1 MEEVK
6 KNTANLVVS
15 ERSEKTE
22 FTTIESSSF
31 GAASFDICEAPSC
44 DSEADQEL
52 ERGTLSHK
60 RNFTV
65 TSAPSTDH
73 RGAYSSLE
81 TRDDAKPDVA
91 HQIAE
96 DEYIKRSIACT
107 DDSSECAICLC
118 AYGMFLLL
126 HFYTW
131 RVRKHRY

>member
-1 MEEVK
+1 MEQVK
-6 KNTANLVVS
+6 KNTAKLVVS
-15 ERSEKTE
+15 EGSEKTE
-22 FTTIESSSF
+22 STTIESSSF
-31 GAASFDICEAPSC
+31 GAPSFDICEAPSC
-44 DSEADQEL
+44 DSEVDQEM

-60 RNFTV
+60 RNILV

-73 RGAYSSLE
+73 RGAYSSLATCDE
-81 TRDDAKPDVA
+81 AKPDVA

-118 AYGMFLLL
+118 AYGMFLAL

-131 RVRKHRY
+131 RGR